1 METKANHLIIGG
13 FVLGV
18 VVLAFGFVYWMNNFS
33 AGGSKPYHIVFEGS
47 VSGLSTA
54 SNVLFNGLRVG
65 KVQGLELDPEDA
77 RRVRVLIGIDRSTPV
92 RDNSRARIESQGFT
106 GGSAIQI
113 TPGSPDAPLLVATAE
128 GEIPTIKA
136 DRATSKSLFEGAPE
150 VMGNA
155 NALLV
160 RLNDLVANNEDSIRK
175 TVTNVEGFSGMLNE
189 RKDDIAAVIVDA
201 RQLTEDFKRIASKI
215 EASVDKFQTYM
226 TDDGQSFLAQ
236 AQEAAQSFRRLADK
250 LERSLGD
257 NAEGL
262 TRIAKSGMQEFEL
275 FMRDGRRAAQSLD
288 RVLEKIEKNPQSF
301 LFGGSNV
308 PEYNPGQASAR

>member
-1 METKANHLIIGG
+1 METKANHLLIGG

-18 VVLAFGFVYWMNNFS
+18 VVLAFGFVYWMTNF
-33 AGGSKPYHIVFEGS
+33 AGGSKTYDIVFEGS
-47 VSGLSTA
+47 VSGINSA

-65 KVQGLELDPEDA
+65 KVQSIALDPEDA
-77 RRVRVLIGIDRSTPV
+77 RRVRVRIGIDQGTPV
-92 RDNSRARIESQGFT
+92 RENSRARIESQGLT

-113 TPGSPDAPLLVATAE
+113 TPGSPDTPLLVTTADDQ
-128 GEIPTIKA
+128 IPVIKA

-175 TVTNVEGFSGMLNE
+175 TVTNVEGFTGMLNE
-189 RKDDIAAVIVDA
+189 RKEDIAAAIKDA
-201 RQLTEDFKRIASKI
+201 RELTADFKRIASKI
-215 EASVDKFQTYM
+215 EASVDKFQVYM
-226 TDDGQSFLAQ
+226 TDDGTSFLAQ

-262 TRIAKSGMQEFEL
+262 TRVAKSGLQEFEL

-301 LFGGSNV
+301 LFGGSSV
-308 PEYNPGQASAR
+308 PEYNPNRTSVR